1 MVLVQV
7 FSCSPS
13 HQRNFFEVCWEV
25 SASLRVSM
33 SQLVALKDK
42 SIRENKK
49 QKEKMEEKKKGHKK
63 EKRRKDTEAISI
75 CKYKTCPEN

>member
-13 HQRNFFEVCWEV
+13 HQRSLFEVCREV

-49 QKEKMEEKKKGHKK
+49 QKEKNGRRKKRTQERKK
-63 EKRRKDTEAISI
+63 EEGYGSH
-75 CKYKTCPEN
+75 